1 MKIKLSPKVSF
12 WGLMDP
18 VDLKLKYSL
27 TELSPVGELD
37 ETKLANWERD
47 QIFKSVQDGRI
58 SISVK
63 REDLLKSLPEKE
75 IKISKKV
82 AKKVTKK

>member
-1 MKIKLSPKVSF
+1 MKIRLSPKVSF

-18 VDLKLKYSL
+18 IDLKLKYNL
-27 TELSPVGELD
+27 TEISPVGEVD
-37 ETKLANWERD
+37 ETKLADWEKD
-47 QIFKSVQDGRI
+47 QILKSVQDGRI

-63 REDLLKSLPEKE
+63 PEDLLKSLPEKE
-75 IKISKKV
+75 IKVSKKV